1 MESQAG
7 FDVLWLNGAFGVGK
21 STVAELLRRRLRD
34 AIVVDPESIGHY
46 LRLTV
51 PPDAQTQDFQDMPPW
66 RTITRVV
73 IESIATTYG
82 RPVIV
87 PMTLVAP
94 VYFDEIIGR
103 LRTGG
108 VDVRHVTLRA
118 PRETILERLA
128 GRADTTDWSFHQV
141 DRCIEGLDDERFAPW
156 IDTGG
161 RSPRDV
167 DDVVL
172 RSHARN

>member
-1 MESQAG
+1 MTRQAG

-46 LRLTV
+46 LRLTL
-51 PPDAQTQDFQDMPPW
+51 PPDAQTEDFQDMPPW
-66 RTITRVV
+66 RTTTRVA

-103 LRTGG
+103 LRAGG

-118 PRETILERLA
+118 PRETILKRLA
-128 GRADTTDWSFHQV
+128 GRADTTVWAFHQV
-141 DRCIEGLDDERFAPW
+141 DRCIEGLGD
-156 IDTGG
+156 
-161 RSPRDV
+161 
-167 DDVVL
+167 
-172 RSHARN
+172 